1 MLLLVHHPITA
12 ELTIVWICVGGWW
25 WDDGGIAVWAK
36 ELWESLEGETGPGS
50 LGMDCSL
57 SRIPLTTRAFPRNQ
71 TITGCHLSAV
81 LVKFVIIALSVINYN
96 VSTNKDHFLRLSDFK
111 YYLVGPAHPLVASSH
126 LMIKANQWR
135 FTMTIVGTN
144 GNVSMVGNFMAPFL
158 AISGPTH
165 LHPLFC

>member
-1 MLLLVHHPITA
+1 
-12 ELTIVWICVGGWW
+12 
-25 WDDGGIAVWAK
+25 
-36 ELWESLEGETGPGS
+36 
-50 LGMDCSL
+50 MDCSL

-126 LMIKANQWR
+126 LMIKANQRR

-165 LHPLFC
+165 LHCSLKCCCRESFKTGSWQRLQESHHCPIKFLMLKKTDFCGV